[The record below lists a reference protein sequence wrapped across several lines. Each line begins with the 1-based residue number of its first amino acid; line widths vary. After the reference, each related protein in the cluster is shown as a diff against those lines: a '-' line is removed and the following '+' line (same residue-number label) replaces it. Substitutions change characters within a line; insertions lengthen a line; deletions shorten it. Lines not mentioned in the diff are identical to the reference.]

1 MLDLIVICI
10 YTKFIIKNRYRDKTL
25 RKDKRNK
32 IITAILGYT
41 REMYLKEAAL
51 GPV

>member
-1 MLDLIVICI
+1 MLELIVIRI

-32 IITAILGYT
+32 IVIAILGYT
-41 REMYLKEAAL
+41 REIYLKEAAL
-51 GPV
+51 GPI